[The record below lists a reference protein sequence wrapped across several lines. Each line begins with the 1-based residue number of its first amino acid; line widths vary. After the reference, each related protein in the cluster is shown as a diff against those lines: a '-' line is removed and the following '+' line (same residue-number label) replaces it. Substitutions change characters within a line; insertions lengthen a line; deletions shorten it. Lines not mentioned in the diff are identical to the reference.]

1 MFVVSTSG
9 KPMPEYLSEDHVLS
23 LHITADTLHYALYR
37 ERKESALS
45 GPAVQEAVQ
54 GDAQTD
60 SRTGGQIEGQ
70 GAAGAAP
77 GAASEAAASLQSGAQ
92 PAAEGQGVA
101 AAAGSDGAGAEEGD
115 VSASLSAAS
124 EAGSAAAAAAAAETA
139 ETGATVPATA
149 AAPAASSSVAGESID
164 ASLSGRVFELESER
178 TLTLEQFRR
187 RMSFQDFSFFGYNI
201 RSEDIVP
208 LNFTRY
214 RPLEK
219 FSSTALREGC
229 PVRFLFPDTESTFLD
244 ALIVV
249 VARYRDGVLRLFCNL
264 EPELRYEDNNAKN
277 ALGDLPLVRMFLPRL
292 SFSGPT
298 DIAPGGTQK
307 LTLRF
312 EQGSRN
318 LESLCEFHLRAEE
331 GYLPRRLVR
340 LGSGESAEIDVVA
353 LGLAEG
359 DTMTVSCALSGV
371 ENLASHTLNVH
382 SSEV

>member
-45 GPAVQEAVQ
+45 GPAVQEDAQ

-70 GAAGAAP
+70 GAAGAAT
-77 GAASEAAASLQSGAQ
+77 
-92 PAAEGQGVA
+92 
-101 AAAGSDGAGAEEGD
+101 AGSDGAAAEEGD
-115 VSASLSAAS
+115 ASASLSAAS

-149 AAPAASSSVAGESID
+149 AAPASSSSVAGESID

-264 EPELRYEDNNAKN
+264 EPELRYEDNNVKN

-292 SFSGPT
+292 SISGPT

-318 LESLCEFHLRAEE
+318 MESLCEFHLRAEE

-340 LGSGESAEIDVVA
+340 LGSGESAEIEVMA

>member
-1 MFVVSTSG
+1 MFAVSTSG

-45 GPAVQEAVQ
+45 GPDDQEDAQGDVQEAVQ

-70 GAAGAAP
+70 GAAGAAT
-77 GAASEAAASLQSGAQ
+77 
-92 PAAEGQGVA
+92 
-101 AAAGSDGAGAEEGD
+101 AGSDGAAAEEGD
-115 VSASLSAAS
+115 VSASLSAAQD
-124 EAGSAAAAAAAAETA
+124 AAATAAAAETA

-149 AAPAASSSVAGESID
+149 AASASSSSVAGESID

-214 RPLEK
+214 KPLEK

-382 SSEV
+382 TSEV

>member
-37 ERKESALS
+37 EQKESALS
-45 GPAVQEAVQ
+45 GPAAQ
-54 GDAQTD
+54 GAAQTD
-60 SRTGGQIEGQ
+60 
-70 GAAGAAP
+70 
-77 GAASEAAASLQSGAQ
+77 AQ
-92 PAAEGQGVA
+92 EGQGVA
-101 AAAGSDGAGAEEGD
+101 AAAAGSDGAAAEEGD
-115 VSASLSAAS
+115 ASASLSAAS

-139 ETGATVPATA
+139 ETAETGVTVPAT
-149 AAPAASSSVAGESID
+149 APAASSSVAGESID

-178 TLTLEQFRR
+178 TLTLEQFRK

-264 EPELRYEDNNAKN
+264 EPELRYEDNNVKN

-340 LGSGESAEIDVVA
+340 LGNGESAEIEVMA

-371 ENLASHTLNVH
+371 ENLASHTFNVH
-382 SSEV
+382 TSEV

>member
-45 GPAVQEAVQ
+45 GPAVQEDAQ
-54 GDAQTD
+54 GAAQTDAQENAQTD

-70 GAAGAAP
+70 GAAGAAT
-77 GAASEAAASLQSGAQ
+77 
-92 PAAEGQGVA
+92 
-101 AAAGSDGAGAEEGD
+101 AGSDGAAAEEGD
-115 VSASLSAAS
+115 ASASLSAAS
-124 EAGSAAAAAAAAETA
+124 DAAGAASD
-139 ETGATVPATA
+139 

-214 RPLEK
+214 KPLEK

-318 LESLCEFHLRAEE
+318 MESLCEFHLRAEE

-340 LGSGESAEIDVVA
+340 LGSGESAEIEVMA

>member
-45 GPAVQEAVQ
+45 GPAVQEDAQGAVQ
-54 GDAQTD
+54 EDAQTDAQENAQTD

-70 GAAGAAP
+70 WAAGAAT
-77 GAASEAAASLQSGAQ
+77 
-92 PAAEGQGVA
+92 
-101 AAAGSDGAGAEEGD
+101 AGSDGAAAEEGD

-124 EAGSAAAAAAAAETA
+124 EAGSAAAAAETA

-149 AAPAASSSVAGESID
+149 AAPAAPAASSSVAGESID

-264 EPELRYEDNNAKN
+264 EPELRYEDNNVKN

-318 LESLCEFHLRAEE
+318 MESLCEFHLRAEE

>member
-1 MFVVSTSG
+1 MFAVSTSG

-37 ERKESALS
+37 EQKESALF
-45 GPAVQEAVQ
+45 GPAVQEDAQ
-54 GDAQTD
+54 EAAQTDAQENAQTD

-70 GAAGAAP
+70 GAAGAAT
-77 GAASEAAASLQSGAQ
+77 
-92 PAAEGQGVA
+92 
-101 AAAGSDGAGAEEGD
+101 AGSDGAGAEEGD

-124 EAGSAAAAAAAAETA
+124 DAAGAASDAAS
-139 ETGATVPATA
+139 
-149 AAPAASSSVAGESID
+149 AASSSVAGESID

-264 EPELRYEDNNAKN
+264 EPELRYEDNNVKN

-340 LGSGESAEIDVVA
+340 LGSGESAEIEVMA

>member
-45 GPAVQEAVQ
+45 GPAVQEDAQ
-54 GDAQTD
+54 EAAQTD

-77 GAASEAAASLQSGAQ
+77 DAASEAAG
-92 PAAEGQGVA
+92 
-101 AAAGSDGAGAEEGD
+101 
-115 VSASLSAAS
+115 
-124 EAGSAAAAAAAAETA
+124 AAAAAETA

-149 AAPAASSSVAGESID
+149 AAPASSSSVAGESID

-264 EPELRYEDNNAKN
+264 EPELRYEDNNVKN

-298 DIAPGGTQK
+298 DIAPGGTRK

-340 LGSGESAEIDVVA
+340 LGSGESAEIDVMA

-371 ENLASHTLNVH
+371 ENLASHTFNVH
-382 SSEV
+382 TSEV

>member
-54 GDAQTD
+54 GDVQTD

-70 GAAGAAP
+70 GAAGAAT
-77 GAASEAAASLQSGAQ
+77 
-92 PAAEGQGVA
+92 
-101 AAAGSDGAGAEEGD
+101 AGSDGAAAEEGD

-124 EAGSAAAAAAAAETA
+124 AS
-139 ETGATVPATA
+139 
-149 AAPAASSSVAGESID
+149 SSSVAGESID

-318 LESLCEFHLRAEE
+318 MESLCEFHLRAEE

-382 SSEV
+382 TSEV

>member
-54 GDAQTD
+54 RDAQTD

-77 GAASEAAASLQSGAQ
+77 DAASEAAASLQSGAQ

-124 EAGSAAAAAAAAETA
+124 DAASAS
-139 ETGATVPATA
+139 
-149 AAPAASSSVAGESID
+149 SSSVAGESID

-264 EPELRYEDNNAKN
+264 EPELRYEDNNVKN

-318 LESLCEFHLRAEE
+318 MESLCEFHLRAEE

-340 LGSGESAEIDVVA
+340 LGSGESAEIDVMA

-382 SSEV
+382 TSEV

>member
-54 GDAQTD
+54 EAVQGDAQTD

-70 GAAGAAP
+70 GAAGAAT
-77 GAASEAAASLQSGAQ
+77 
-92 PAAEGQGVA
+92 
-101 AAAGSDGAGAEEGD
+101 AGSDGAAAEEGD

-124 EAGSAAAAAAAAETA
+124 EAGSAAAAAETA

-214 RPLEK
+214 SPLEK

-264 EPELRYEDNNAKN
+264 EPELRYEDNNVKN

-318 LESLCEFHLRAEE
+318 MESLCEFHLRAEE

-340 LGSGESAEIDVVA
+340 LGSGESAEIEVMA

-382 SSEV
+382 TSEV

>member
-1 MFVVSTSG
+1 MFAVSTSG

-45 GPAVQEAVQ
+45 GPAVQEDAQ
-54 GDAQTD
+54 GAAQTDAQENAQTD

-70 GAAGAAP
+70 GAAGAAT
-77 GAASEAAASLQSGAQ
+77 
-92 PAAEGQGVA
+92 
-101 AAAGSDGAGAEEGD
+101 AGSDGAGAEEGD

-340 LGSGESAEIDVVA
+340 LGSGESAEIEVMA

-371 ENLASHTLNVH
+371 ENLASHTFNVH
-382 SSEV
+382 TSEV

>member
-37 ERKESALS
+37 EQKESALS
-45 GPAVQEAVQ
+45 GPAVQEDAQ
-54 GDAQTD
+54 GAAQTDAQENAQTD

-70 GAAGAAP
+70 GAAGAA
-77 GAASEAAASLQSGAQ
+77 
-92 PAAEGQGVA
+92 
-101 AAAGSDGAGAEEGD
+101 AEEGD

-149 AAPAASSSVAGESID
+149 ATAAAPAASSSVAGESID
-164 ASLSGRVFELESER
+164 ASLFGRVFELESER

-187 RMSFQDFSFFGYNI
+187 RMSFQDFSFFGYNV

-214 RPLEK
+214 KPLEK

-229 PVRFLFPDTESTFLD
+229 PIRFLFPDTESTFLD

-264 EPELRYEDNNAKN
+264 EPELRYEDNNVKN

-298 DIAPGGTQK
+298 DIAPGGTRK

-382 SSEV
+382 TSEV

>member
-45 GPAVQEAVQ
+45 GPAVQEDAQ
-54 GDAQTD
+54 EAAQTDAQENAQTD

-70 GAAGAAP
+70 GAAGAA
-77 GAASEAAASLQSGAQ
+77 SEAAPDAAVTAAS
-92 PAAEGQGVA
+92 
-101 AAAGSDGAGAEEGD
+101 DT
-115 VSASLSAAS
+115 AS
-124 EAGSAAAAAAAAETA
+124 EAGSAAAS
-139 ETGATVPATA
+139 
-149 AAPAASSSVAGESID
+149 AASSSVAGESID

-264 EPELRYEDNNAKN
+264 EPELRYEDNNVKN

-318 LESLCEFHLRAEE
+318 MESLCEFHLRAEE

-340 LGSGESAEIDVVA
+340 LGSGESAEIDVMA

>member
-45 GPAVQEAVQ
+45 GPAVQEDVQ

-70 GAAGAAP
+70 GAAGAAT
-77 GAASEAAASLQSGAQ
+77 
-92 PAAEGQGVA
+92 
-101 AAAGSDGAGAEEGD
+101 AGSDGAAAEEGD
-115 VSASLSAAS
+115 ASASLSAAS
-124 EAGSAAAAAAAAETA
+124 EAAAAAETA
-139 ETGATVPATA
+139 ETGATVPATAAATA

-318 LESLCEFHLRAEE
+318 MESLCEFHLRAEE

-340 LGSGESAEIDVVA
+340 LGSGESAEIEVMA

>member
-45 GPAVQEAVQ
+45 GPAVQEDAQGAVQ
-54 GDAQTD
+54 EDAQTDAQENAQTD

-70 GAAGAAP
+70 WAAGAAT
-77 GAASEAAASLQSGAQ
+77 
-92 PAAEGQGVA
+92 
-101 AAAGSDGAGAEEGD
+101 AGSDGAAAEEGD
-115 VSASLSAAS
+115 ASASLSAAS
-124 EAGSAAAAAAAAETA
+124 DAAGAASDAASAS
-139 ETGATVPATA
+139 
-149 AAPAASSSVAGESID
+149 SSSVAGESID

-264 EPELRYEDNNAKN
+264 EPELRYEDNNVKN

-318 LESLCEFHLRAEE
+318 MESLCEFHLRAEE

>member
-37 ERKESALS
+37 EQKESALS
-45 GPAVQEAVQ
+45 GPAVQEDAQ
-54 GDAQTD
+54 GAAQTDAQENAQTD

-70 GAAGAAP
+70 GAAGAAT
-77 GAASEAAASLQSGAQ
+77 
-92 PAAEGQGVA
+92 
-101 AAAGSDGAGAEEGD
+101 AGSDGAAAEEGD

-124 EAGSAAAAAAAAETA
+124 EAGSAAAAAAAAAAAETA

-264 EPELRYEDNNAKN
+264 EPELRYEDNNVKN

-298 DIAPGGTQK
+298 DIAPGGTRK

-382 SSEV
+382 TSEV

>member
-45 GPAVQEAVQ
+45 GPAVQEDAQ
-54 GDAQTD
+54 GAAQTDAQENAQTD

-70 GAAGAAP
+70 GAAGAAT
-77 GAASEAAASLQSGAQ
+77 
-92 PAAEGQGVA
+92 
-101 AAAGSDGAGAEEGD
+101 AGSDGAAAEEGD

-124 EAGSAAAAAAAAETA
+124 EAAPDAAVTAASDTASEAGSAAASAS
-139 ETGATVPATA
+139 
-149 AAPAASSSVAGESID
+149 SSSVAGESID

-187 RMSFQDFSFFGYNI
+187 RMSFQDVSFFGYNI

-214 RPLEK
+214 KPLEK

-264 EPELRYEDNNAKN
+264 EPELRYEDNNVKN

-318 LESLCEFHLRAEE
+318 MESLCEFHLRAEE

-382 SSEV
+382 TSEV

>member
-45 GPAVQEAVQ
+45 GPAVQEDAQ
-54 GDAQTD
+54 EAAQTDAQENAQTD

-70 GAAGAAP
+70 GAAGAAT
-77 GAASEAAASLQSGAQ
+77 
-92 PAAEGQGVA
+92 
-101 AAAGSDGAGAEEGD
+101 AGSDGAAAEEGD

-124 EAGSAAAAAAAAETA
+124 EAGSAAASAS
-139 ETGATVPATA
+139 
-149 AAPAASSSVAGESID
+149 SSSVAGESID

-214 RPLEK
+214 KPLEK

-264 EPELRYEDNNAKN
+264 EPELRYEDNNVKN

-382 SSEV
+382 TSEV

>member
-9 KPMPEYLSEDHVLS
+9 KPMPEYLREDHVLS

-54 GDAQTD
+54 RDAQTD

-77 GAASEAAASLQSGAQ
+77 DAASEAAASLQSGAQ

-101 AAAGSDGAGAEEGD
+101 AAAGSDGAAAEEGD

-124 EAGSAAAAAAAAETA
+124 EAGSAA
-139 ETGATVPATA
+139 ATA

-318 LESLCEFHLRAEE
+318 MESLCEFHLRAEE

-382 SSEV
+382 TSEV

>member
-70 GAAGAAP
+70 GAAGAAT
-77 GAASEAAASLQSGAQ
+77 
-92 PAAEGQGVA
+92 
-101 AAAGSDGAGAEEGD
+101 AGSDGAAAEEGD
-115 VSASLSAAS
+115 ASASLSAAS
-124 EAGSAAAAAAAAETA
+124 DAASAS
-139 ETGATVPATA
+139 
-149 AAPAASSSVAGESID
+149 SSSVAGESID